1 MDLSALNGQRKRYR
15 FIDDNK
21 CVFYVARPEDEV
33 HFFIS
38 CPFLVIP
45 RQELMTC
52 AREILGEHLYTSNI
66 QLSETE
72 KKNLVGIFINGLNTL
87 SLEENIKLFSAVQK
101 FVLNSGRFTYD
112 ANN

>member
-1 MDLSALNGQRKRYR
+1 MGSANDMGLLM
-15 FIDDNK
+15 ITK
-21 CVFYVARPEDEV
+21 CVFCAARPEDEV

-38 CPFLVIP
+38 CPFLAIP

-52 AREILGEHLYTSNI
+52 AREALGEHLHTSNI

-72 KKNLVGIFINGLNTL
+72 TKTLVGIFINGANTL

-101 FVLNSGRFTYD
+101 FILNSGRFTYD